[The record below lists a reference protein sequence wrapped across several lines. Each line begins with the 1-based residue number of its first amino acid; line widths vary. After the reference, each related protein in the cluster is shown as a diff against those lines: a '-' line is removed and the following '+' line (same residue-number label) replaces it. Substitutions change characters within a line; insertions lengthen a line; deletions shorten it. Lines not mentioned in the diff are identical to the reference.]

1 MGNEVK
7 SGCLLLIGT
16 IGHFFSF
23 AGTLYVFFVIFNP
36 ESLFGKFVVGSV
48 SVFAGLIVNHVFS
61 MIWNEIESNILD

>member
-7 SGCLLLIGT
+7 SGCLFIIGMFVPVLS
-16 IGHFFSF
+16 FF
-23 AGTLYVFFVIFNP
+23 GTLYVFFIIFNP

-48 SVFAGLIVNHVFS
+48 SVFAGLAVNHIFQ